1 MSNASHNILSALG
14 ITLATVCPIVAL
26 QYQGNW
32 KVAIGCLAAS
42 TFLNVLGFTAARPLV
57 EKKDGGQ

>member
-1 MSNASHNILSALG
+1 MTKHQILSAFG
-14 ITLATVCPIVAL
+14 ITLATVCPVVAL

-42 TFLNVLGFTAARPLV
+42 TFLNVLGFTAVKPLIQ
-57 EKKDGGQ
+57 KGGDQ